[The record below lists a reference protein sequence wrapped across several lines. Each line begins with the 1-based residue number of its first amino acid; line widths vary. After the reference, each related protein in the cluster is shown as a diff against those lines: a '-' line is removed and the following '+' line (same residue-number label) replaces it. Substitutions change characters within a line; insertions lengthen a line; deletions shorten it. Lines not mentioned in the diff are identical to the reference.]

1 MEALVRFLSEG
12 PLAGDEELGPAVPDF
27 EGFLEAH
34 RSEILE
40 AYARN
45 LAALNSPI
53 SRDPI
58 ALRQALANAEQ
69 ILDDV
74 AETLRA
80 GSIRVGDSHKI
91 IAWEVGATR
100 AASGVHPDESLRAA
114 SVWFQAVVTCLLE
127 RMPGDAESM
136 QLLTL
141 VVLGLERSI
150 TTRIREASASYS
162 SFLLDKVHEAQVEER
177 RRIARELHDRLGHGL
192 SVAHRQLEL
201 YDLHRASKPATATA
215 KVETAQQA
223 ILETMQN
230 LRAVTSELHPQ
241 EPLNSLEKALLYYL
255 ETVDMEEVDIRL
267 RVSGDETWASPTV
280 RDESFLILREAT
292 RNALKHGNPTK
303 VLIRVDF
310 APHELRASVEDD
322 GLGFAEGGRR
332 SDGVGLLS
340 MQERAAIIGGTT
352 TITSR
357 PGNGTHVELYVPFSG
372 LTA

>member
-12 PLAGDEELGPAVPDF
+12 PLAGDGELGPEVPDF
-27 EGFLEAH
+27 EAFLEVH

-45 LAALNSPI
+45 LAALDSPI

-58 ALRQALANAEQ
+58 ALRQAMANAEQ

-80 GSIRVGDSHKI
+80 GTIKVGDSHKM
-91 IAWEVGATR
+91 IAWEVGAAR

-114 SVWFQAVVTCLLE
+114 SVWFQAVVTCLME

-136 QLLTL
+136 RLLTL

-201 YDLHRASKPATATA
+201 YDLHRATKPATATA

-255 ETVDMEEVDIRL
+255 ETVDMDEVDIRL
-267 RVSGDETWASPTV
+267 RVSGDETWASPAV

-292 RNALKHGNPTK
+292 RNALNHANPTK
-303 VLIRVDF
+303 VLIRVAF

-332 SDGVGLLS
+332 SDGVGLMS

-357 PGNGTHVELYVPFSG
+357 PGHGTHVELYVPFSG
-372 LTA
+372 LSA

>member
-1 MEALVRFLSEG
+1 M
-12 PLAGDEELGPAVPDF
+12 AGDGELGPQVPDF
-27 EGFLEAH
+27 EAFLEAH

-45 LAALNSPI
+45 LAALDSPI
-53 SRDPI
+53 SRDPT

-74 AETLRA
+74 AETLRS

-136 QLLTL
+136 RLLTL

-150 TTRIREASASYS
+150 TTRIRESSASYS

-201 YDLHRASKPATATA
+201 YDLHRANKPATATA

-255 ETVDMEEVDIRL
+255 ETVDMDEVDIRL

-280 RDESFLILREAT
+280 RDESFLILREAA
-292 RNALKHGNPTK
+292 RNALSHGNPSK

-310 APHELRASVEDD
+310 APHELRASVDDD
-322 GLGFAEGGRR
+322 GLGFTEGGGGR

-357 PGNGTHVELYVPFSG
+357 PGHGTHVELYVPFSG

>member
-1 MEALVRFLSEG
+1 M
-12 PLAGDEELGPAVPDF
+12 
-27 EGFLEAH
+27 H

-40 AYARN
+40 AYARS
-45 LAALNSPI
+45 LAALDSPI

-58 ALRQALANAEQ
+58 ALRQAMANAEQ

-80 GSIRVGDSHKI
+80 GTIKVGDSHKM

-114 SVWFQAVVTCLLE
+114 SVWFQAVVTCLME

-136 QLLTL
+136 RLLML

-201 YDLHRASKPATATA
+201 YDLHRATKPATATA
-215 KVETAQQA
+215 KVEIAQQA

-255 ETVDMEEVDIRL
+255 ETVDMDEVDIRL

-292 RNALKHGNPTK
+292 RNALNHGNPTK
-303 VLIRVDF
+303 VLIRVAF

-332 SDGVGLLS
+332 SDGVGLMS

-357 PGNGTHVELYVPFSG
+357 PGHGTHVELYVPFSG
-372 LTA
+372 LSA

>member
-12 PLAGDEELGPAVPDF
+12 PLAGDGELGPAVPDF
-27 EGFLEAH
+27 EAFLEVH

-45 LAALNSPI
+45 LAALDSPI

-58 ALRQALANAEQ
+58 ALRQAMANAEQ

-80 GSIRVGDSHKI
+80 GTIKVGDSHKM

-114 SVWFQAVVTCLLE
+114 SVWFQAVVTCLME
-127 RMPGDAESM
+127 RMPGDGESM
-136 QLLTL
+136 RLLTL

-201 YDLHRASKPATATA
+201 YDLHRATKPATATA
-215 KVETAQQA
+215 KVEIAQQA

-255 ETVDMEEVDIRL
+255 ETVDMDEVDIRL

-292 RNALKHGNPTK
+292 RNALNHGNPTK
-303 VLIRVDF
+303 VLIRVAF

-332 SDGVGLLS
+332 SDGVGLMS

-357 PGNGTHVELYVPFSG
+357 PGHGTHVELYVPFSG
-372 LTA
+372 LSA